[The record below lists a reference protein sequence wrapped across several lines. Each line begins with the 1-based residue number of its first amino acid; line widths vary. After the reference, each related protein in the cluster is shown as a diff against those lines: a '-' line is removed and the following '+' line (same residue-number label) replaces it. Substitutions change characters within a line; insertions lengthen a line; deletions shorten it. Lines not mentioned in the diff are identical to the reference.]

1 MIVERSPAPSC
12 LALGAG
18 SKEHH
23 DYFLLNS
30 GKERVCE
37 GLPTPLG
44 KKKKKWLSN
53 SSLYKSPDD
62 TKNQLSFNIRF
73 QMHIFFFLGE
83 N

>member
-1 MIVERSPAPSC
+1 MYMIVERSPAPSC

-44 KKKKKWLSN
+44 KKKKKVVVKLQ
-53 SSLYKSPDD
+53 LVQKS
-62 TKNQLSFNIRF
+62 R
-73 QMHIFFFLGE
+73 
-83 N
+83 

>member
-12 LALGAG
+12 LALRAG

-23 DYFLLNS
+23 DYFLLYNS

-44 KKKKKWLSN
+44 KKTKVVVKLQ
-53 SSLYKSPDD
+53 LVQKS
-62 TKNQLSFNIRF
+62 R
-73 QMHIFFFLGE
+73 
-83 N
+83 